1 MENQSQQ
8 SPTKFTGQIL
18 IVIALSFFFFFVS
31 ASATVDIGEI
41 ITEGELENVTRA
53 MRMNGYTL
61 FGNAIATSDLRY
73 QILAGKSF
81 TFFVPPDSNLFSL
94 DISSD
99 ASHYVQS
106 LRYHVSPLRLSIS
119 DLRNLS
125 SFAAPYLHTLLPH
138 HSLLIRTHNKLP
150 TNNAPLV
157 TTVDGV
163 RISYPDLCHGSRTF
177 AVHGLD
183 GILSAVPVSVSVS
196 SDRIQ
201 RKRHQNQIHRKRDHL
216 SFSRF

>member
-8 SPTKFTGQIL
+8 SPAKCTGQIV
-18 IVIALSFFFFFVS
+18 IVIALLFFFFFFVS
-31 ASATVDIGEI
+31 ASATVGSGDI

-81 TFFVPPDSNLFSL
+81 TFFAPPDSNLFSL

-138 HSLLIRTHNKLP
+138 HSLLIRTHNNLP

-183 GILSAVPVSVSVS
+183 GILSAVPVSVS

-201 RKRHQNQIHRKRDHL
+201 QKRHQNQIHRKRNHL